1 MSKNNNVYKE
11 AYNRCL
17 RLISGNR
24 TLPSEPD
31 LGAALGVSRTT
42 VRSILTRLS
51 ETGLIE
57 WNKRSKL
64 VLRDPQDSDYF
75 PDDETDTLSQI
86 IERSFMRRLLAE
98 GAQAGMQINE
108 LELAREIGVGTT
120 SVREFLIRFGR
131 FGLIEKRRNSHWV
144 LKGFTR
150 AFALELTEIRE
161 IFEMRSALAFAGLP
175 AGNPA
180 WAELEAMEAE
190 HHVLAEAIDTRFGE
204 FSELDERFHRLIHN
218 ASRNRFIVDFYDVI
232 AMIFHYHYQW
242 NKTDERA
249 RNAVAVREHLDYIA
263 ALKSG
268 EAAAVEAACRRHL
281 TSARRTLLESI
292 PGGTEGREAVISP

>member
-1 MSKNNNVYKE
+1 MSKSNNVYKD

-17 RLISGNR
+17 RLIGDGQS
-24 TLPSEPD
+24 LPSEPE

-42 VRSILTRLS
+42 VRTILARMVD
-51 ETGLIE
+51 TGLIE
-57 WNKRSKL
+57 WKKRSK
-64 VLRDPQDSDYF
+64 VILRQPEPRDFF
-75 PDDETDTLSQI
+75 PDEETDTLSQI

-98 GAQAGMQINE
+98 GARAGMQINE

-131 FGLIEKRRNSHWV
+131 FGLIEKRKNSHWV
-144 LKGFTR
+144 LKGFTH

-161 IFEMRSALAFAGLP
+161 MFEIRSALAFAALSRD
-175 AGNPA
+175 NPA
-180 WAELEAMEAE
+180 WAELESMETEHKALAAE
-190 HHVLAEAIDTRFGE
+190 IATRYGE
-204 FSELDERFHRLIHN
+204 FSELDERFHRLVHN

-242 NKTDERA
+242 NKADESR
-249 RNAVAVREHLDYIA
+249 RNAVAVEEHLDYIA

-268 EAAAVEAACRRHL
+268 DASAVQNACRRHL
-281 TSARRTLLESI
+281 TSARRTLLQSI
-292 PGGTEGREAVISP
+292 PDEATA